1 MEYRCVATSVEGFVQ
16 QVAVQYLRHGY
27 WFYVTGI
34 VPPRKEP
41 REVDEKLLAK
51 YGVAVSQKERCRRK
65 RAGLANVQYIRHGR
79 FFVLMA
85 THGEHR
91 FFEDEAG
98 QIRDGRRVP
107 IRVEGYAL
115 SFRNGRVCVRIEQ
128 GEYRRIKAYLLDL
141 ACRRREETLAGEF
154 SGIRFVP
161 YAPVRQQLLSIWRA
175 VNRVRKTAG
184 FERVSIEAVPWR
196 RRIVRPFEAVGGLA
210 GSFE

>member
-27 WFYVTGI
+27 WFYVAGV

-79 FFVLMA
+79 FFVIMA

-91 FFEDEAG
+91 FFGDEVT
-98 QIRDGRRVP
+98 QIRDARRVP

-115 SFRNGRVCVRIEQ
+115 SFRSGRACVRIEQ
-128 GEYRRIKAYLLDL
+128 GEYRRLRAYLLDL
-141 ACRRREETLAGEF
+141 ACRRRTEALAGEF
-154 SGIRFVP
+154 SGVGLVP

-175 VNRVRKTAG
+175 VNRERKAAG
-184 FERVSIEAVPWR
+184 YERVAIECVPWR
-196 RRIVRPFEAVGGLA
+196 RRIVRPFEVVGGLDV
-210 GSFE
+210 FI